1 MATREDLDF
10 TYTLTDRIVRLSL
23 GQLADFSGAK
33 YDGDF
38 THTLEQAQR
47 RKYEYVDEQIGI
59 GEGRR
64 VLDLGC
70 GWGPL
75 LDFVRARGGT
85 GVGVTLSSAH
95 VAACR
100 RQDLDV
106 HLYDARLVTRE
117 SFGSFDAVTMLGAFE
132 HICSPE
138 DFLAR
143 RQEEIY
149 SGHFERLAG
158 LLPDKGRF
166 YMQTMVFGR
175 NAPPAQENLDALRAL
190 PERDSDAWY
199 LALMGHQF
207 PGSWLPLGQ
216 EQIVRCAQPHF
227 QLLSSSNG
235 RLDYLA
241 DDRRVEPAHRH
252 TQLPKDAAQASAR
265 AALALQRRL
274 PPGVR
279 LRRERQQS
287 LLRARAARPFPA
299 CIPEGVTVCGC
310 GRTALSALRRHA

>member
-38 THTLEQAQR
+38 SRTLEQAQR
-47 RKYEYVDEQIGI
+47 RKYEYVDQQIGI

-75 LDFVRARGGT
+75 LDFVRTRGGT

-100 RQDLDV
+100 RRDLDV

-132 HICSPE
+132 HLCSPE
-138 DFLAR
+138 DYVAR
-143 RQEEIY
+143 RQEEVY
-149 SGHFERLAG
+149 RGHFARLAG

-166 YMQTMVFGR
+166 YLQTMVFGR
-175 NAPPAQENLDALRAL
+175 NAPAAQENLDALTAL

-207 PGSWLPLGQ
+207 PGSWLPFGQ
-216 EQIVRCAQPHF
+216 EQIVRCAEPHF
-227 QLLSSSNG
+227 ELVSTSNG
-235 RLDYLA
+235 RLDYLQTIAEWNRRIGQPSFRKTLLKLQLVPRWLTSA
-241 DDRRVEPAHRH
+241 DFRLAFTSGV
-252 TQLPKDAAQASAR
+252 SANKVCFER
-265 AALALQRRL
+265 ELLDHFRL
-274 PPGVR
+274 VF
-279 LRRERQQS
+279 EK
-287 LLRARAARPFPA
+287 A
-299 CIPEGVTVCGC
+299 
-310 GRTALSALRRHA
+310 

>member
-38 THTLEQAQR
+38 ARTLEQAQR
-47 RKYEYVDEQIGI
+47 RKYEYVDQQIGI
-59 GEGRR
+59 GDGRR

-75 LDFVRARGGT
+75 LDFVRTRGGT

-100 RQDLDV
+100 RRDLDV

-117 SFGSFDAVTMLGAFE
+117 KFGSFDAVTMLGAFE
-132 HICSPE
+132 HLCSPE
-138 DFLAR
+138 DYVAR
-143 RQEEIY
+143 RQEDVY
-149 SGHFERLAG
+149 RGHFARLAG

-166 YMQTMVFGR
+166 YLQTMVFGR
-175 NAPPAQENLDALRAL
+175 NAPSAQENLDALTAL

-207 PGSWLPLGQ
+207 PGSWLPFGQ

-227 QLLSSSNG
+227 ELVSTSNG
-235 RLDYLA
+235 RLDYLQTIA
-241 DDRRVEPAHRH
+241 EWNRCIGQPSFRK
-252 TQLPKDAAQASAR
+252 TLLKLQLVPRWLASADFR
-265 AALALQRRL
+265 LAFTSGVSANKVCFERELLDHFRL
-274 PPGVR
+274 VF
-279 LRRERQQS
+279 EK
-287 LLRARAARPFPA
+287 
-299 CIPEGVTVCGC
+299 V
-310 GRTALSALRRHA
+310 